1 MDEVENY
8 IREVYRLG
16 PQIGFDP
23 AIIVAQSDLET
34 GHWKSLHWEQELNPA
49 GLGITGNQWQ
59 TEPGF
64 ANGTISARAQLA
76 HMHAE
81 VFGNSR
87 PLPPELQGV
96 DPTYQNVFKAG
107 WAGTIRT
114 IADLSGTWAVDPEY
128 HHKIVARATGIFG

>member
-8 IREVYRLG
+8 IREVYRLA

-34 GHWKSLHWEQELNPA
+34 GHWKSLHREQELNPA

-64 ANGTISARAQLA
+64 AKSNVPRSSNLLIDCTFSFTDTFPEGTL
-76 HMHAE
+76 E
-81 VFGNSR
+81 V
-87 PLPPELQGV
+87 
-96 DPTYQNVFKAG
+96 
-107 WAGTIRT
+107 
-114 IADLSGTWAVDPEY
+114 SG
-128 HHKIVARATGIFG
+128 

>member
-1 MDEVENY
+1 VENY

-34 GHWKSLHWEQELNPA
+34 GHWTSFYWNRDLNPA
-49 GLGITGNQWQ
+49 GLGISGNQWQ
-59 TEPGF
+59 VEPVF

-81 VFGNSR
+81 VFGSSQ

-96 DPTYQNVFKAG
+96 DPTYQRVFDAG

-128 HHKIVARATGIFG
+128 HHKIVARATAIFG